1 MCLEIEPYL
10 KEFVTPFF
18 EKAKQEHKL
27 DIRVGDAAES
37 IQQLSKEG
45 QTYDIAFLDAD
56 KTGYLKY
63 YNMIMDNNMLT
74 PSGFIVVDNALMKV

>member
-10 KEFVTPFF
+10 KDFVTPFF
-18 EKAKQEHKL
+18 ERGNQGHKL
-27 DIRVGDAAES
+27 DIRIGDAAES

-45 QTYDIAFLDAD
+45 QTYDIAFLDAN

-63 YNMIMDNNMLT
+63 YNLIMDNNMLT
-74 PSGFIVVDNALMKV
+74 PCGFIVVDNALMKV